1 MLIITT
7 DVSYFKKN
15 IFYVVLFFLLFLFC
29 VAPEHCLRGAM
40 VSLDDDM
47 MMMIMMM
54 MMLY

>member
-7 DVSYFKKN
+7 DVSYLKKIN
-15 IFYVVLFFLLFLFC
+15 IFYGVFFLLFLFC